1 VIEASAIFL
10 LCWSAILILKSF
22 QLWRLAK
29 DLEAQRSEIRRWK
42 RLSAIR
48 DKTKDKWN

>member
-1 VIEASAIFL
+1 VIEAAAIVL
-10 LCWSAILILKSF
+10 LCWSAILLWKSF
-22 QLWRLAK
+22 ELWRLAK
-29 DLEAQRSEIRRWK
+29 DLEAQRWEIRRWK